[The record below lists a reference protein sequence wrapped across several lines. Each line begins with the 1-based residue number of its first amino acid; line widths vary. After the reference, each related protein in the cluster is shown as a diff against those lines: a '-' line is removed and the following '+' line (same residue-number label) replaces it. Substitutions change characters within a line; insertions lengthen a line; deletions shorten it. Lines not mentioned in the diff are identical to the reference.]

1 MRDFIRQSLRFI
13 AWLLA
18 YGGAYLALL
27 LEALGESPGLARN
40 PARRTFL
47 RQIYFTGIETLP
59 LLTVV
64 GLVTGYAAA
73 AALHGVLMNDLALTV
88 DVFRALVVREASL
101 LLVAFFVLARS
112 GSAIAS
118 ELASARQQGELA
130 TLCSLGIDPVA
141 YLVAPRV
148 AALILCVAALSVYFQ
163 VAAVFGGFALMSIF
177 GNWDYFIAVGRF
189 AEGLDGWTSAVM
201 IAKTVVFGA
210 IIGTVCCHQGM
221 TAVPGPLGV
230 PGATRTAMIHSFTAI
245 VLGEGL
251 FVAIFG

>member
-1 MRDFIRQSLRFI
+1 MGDFLRQAMRFLG
-13 AWLLA
+13 WLLA
-18 YGGAYLALL
+18 YGGAYFGLF
-27 LEALGESPGLARN
+27 LEALGEAPALARD
-40 PARRTFL
+40 PARRTLL

-73 AALHGVLMNDLALTV
+73 QALHAVLMNDMGLTI
-88 DVFRALVVREASL
+88 DVFRALIVREASL
-101 LLVAFFVLARS
+101 LVVAFFVLARS

-118 ELASARQQGELA
+118 ELASARQQGELSA
-130 TLCSLGIDPVA
+130 LYRLGIDPA
-141 YLVAPRV
+141 TFLVAPRV
-148 AALILCVAALSVYFQ
+148 AALIVCVGALSVYFQ

-177 GNWDYFIAVGRF
+177 AGWDYFLALGKF
-189 AEGLDGWTSAVM
+189 AEGINGWANAIM
-201 IAKTVVFGA
+201 MAKAMAFGA

-245 VLGEGL
+245 ILGEGL
-251 FVAIFG
+251 FVAIFS